1 MSISKY
7 LKNILRNFFIS
18 SGCLIT
24 ITTIISWMY
33 GLERIEISQVGQILF
48 MSLAYAFLKLAFVSE
63 DELGKRGQLIYF
75 NVNLSIAEVILLSW
89 LLFFSPGK
97 IMDINLLILYIVV
110 IGAAKILVYKMM
122 RINGEKNAKL
132 INLKLI
138 ENRNIQR

>member
-1 MSISKY
+1 MSIIKY
-7 LKNILRNFFIS
+7 IKSILKNYFQAT
-18 SGCLIT
+18 GCLMTFYLIF
-24 ITTIISWMY
+24 SWMY
-33 GLERIEISQVGQILF
+33 RVESIEISILGQILF
-48 MSLAYAFLKLAFVSE
+48 IALAYAFLKLAFVSE

-110 IGAAKILVYKMM
+110 IAAAKILVYKMM

-132 INLKLI
+132 INQKLI